1 MRIVGPS
8 INANFRHPIARHFM
22 QRLYLALSLLLTLGS
37 SALAADSQLPK
48 TAAALE
54 SGQPVKIVCF
64 GDSVTGVY
72 YHTGGRRAYTDM
84 LGIALKKSY
93 PKADLTMI
101 NAGISG
107 HATTNALER
116 IERDVLKHKPTLVT
130 VMFGLNDMVRVP
142 LDQYRANLN
151 KIIDQC
157 QAAGAEVLLCTPNN
171 VITTSGRPTEKLV
184 TYCDAIRAVG
194 KDRGIAVCDTYA
206 ALDALRSEDA
216 LAWRL
221 LLSDEIH
228 PNMDGH
234 KRMAEILA
242 KSISGKEVSLAD
254 VPPPTPVL
262 VKTTRL
268 VKEKKPVK
276 VLAMQPLDAS
286 IAAALKE
293 ATGGTQFEVIP
304 WPIEGKKLPE
314 IEKDAQA
321 RVRALKPDLVVIA
334 VPRDATAD
342 SPEQFI
348 RSYAWV
354 MNWSLSFGT
363 AEWDCVVVHPSVV
376 EPDKTGE
383 HDDLVRQLVRA
394 QDLTLIDRVKDDR
407 RPADEILAGALRK

>member
-1 MRIVGPS
+1 
-8 INANFRHPIARHFM
+8 M
-22 QRLYLALSLLLTLGS
+22 QRLYLALWFLLACCV
-37 SALAADSQLPK
+37 SAQSEERRLPK
-48 TAAALE
+48 TRAALT
-54 SGQPVKIVCF
+54 SGQPLTIVCF

-72 YHTGGRRAYTDM
+72 YHTGGMRAYTDM
-84 LGIALKKSY
+84 LGIALKKAY

-157 QAAGAEVLLCTPNN
+157 QAAGSEVLLCTPNN
-171 VITTSGRPTEKLV
+171 VITTSGRPTEKLL
-184 TYCDAIRAVG
+184 TYCETICSIG
-194 KDRGIAVCDTYA
+194 KDRGIPVCDTYA
-206 ALDALRSEDA
+206 EMEAIRNRDA

-221 LLSDEIH
+221 LMSDEIH

-234 KRMAEILA
+234 KRMAEFLA
-242 KSISGKEVSLAD
+242 KSISGKDVSLAD
-254 VPPPTPVL
+254 VPPPASVL
-262 VKTTRL
+262 AKTKQL
-268 VKEKKPVK
+268 VKEGKPVK
-276 VLAMQPLDAS
+276 VLVMPPLDVT

-304 WPIEGKKLPE
+304 WPVEGKKLPE
-314 IEKDAQA
+314 IEKHAQA
-321 RVRALKPDLVVIA
+321 RVRAFKPDLVVIA
-334 VPRDATAD
+334 VPRSATAD
-342 SPEQFI
+342 SQEQFI
-348 RSYAWV
+348 RSYAWI

-363 AEWDCVVVHPSVV
+363 AEWDCVVVHPAVV
-376 EPDKTGE
+376 EPDKKGE

-394 QDLTLIDRVKDDR
+394 QDLTLIDRAKDDR
-407 RPADEILAGALRK
+407 RPAGEILVEGLRR

>member
-1 MRIVGPS
+1 
-8 INANFRHPIARHFM
+8 M
-22 QRLYLALSLLLTLGS
+22 QRTYLVFYLLFAFAGFT
-37 SALAADSQLPK
+37 SADESQLRN
-48 TAAALE
+48 TRAALE

-84 LGIALKKSY
+84 LGIALKKAY
-93 PKADLTMI
+93 PKANLTMI

-116 IERDVLKHKPTLVT
+116 IERDVLTHKPTLVT
-130 VMFGLNDMVRVP
+130 VMFGLNDMTRVP

-151 KIIDQC
+151 KIIDHC
-157 QAAGAEVLLCTPNN
+157 QAIGAEVLLCTPNN

-184 TYCDAIRAVG
+184 TYCDAIRSVA
-194 KDRGIAVCDTYA
+194 KDRGIPVCDTYA
-206 ALDALRSEDA
+206 SLEAIRTRDA

-221 LLSDEIH
+221 LMSDEIH

-234 KRMAEILA
+234 KRMAEFLA

-254 VPPPTPVL
+254 VPPPTPLLARTRQL
-262 VKTTRL
+262 VKDN
-268 VKEKKPVK
+268 KPVK
-276 VLAMQPLDAS
+276 ILAMPPLDAS

-293 ATGGTQFEVIP
+293 ATGGTKFEVIP
-304 WPIEGKKLPE
+304 WPVEGKNLAE

-321 RVRALKPDLVVIA
+321 RVRALKPNLVVLA
-334 VPRDATAD
+334 VPRTATAD
-342 SPEQFI
+342 TQEQFI

-363 AEWDCVVVHPSVV
+363 AEWDCVVVHPSVI

-383 HDDLVRQLVRA
+383 RDELVRQLVRA
-394 QDLTLIDRVKDDR
+394 QDLTLIDRAKDDR
-407 RPADEILAGALRK
+407 RPLATILQGGLKP

>member
-1 MRIVGPS
+1 MLRYTFGIC
-8 INANFRHPIARHFM
+8 
-22 QRLYLALSLLLTLGS
+22 LLFISGV
-37 SALAADSQLPK
+37 SALADGSHLPR
-48 TAAALE
+48 TRAALE
-54 SGQPVKIVCF
+54 SGQHVKIVCF

-84 LGIALKKSY
+84 LGIALKKAY
-93 PKADLTMI
+93 PKADVTMI

-130 VMFGLNDMVRVP
+130 AMFGLNDMVRVP
-142 LDQYRANLN
+142 LDQYRANLS

-157 QAAGAEVLLCTPNN
+157 QGAGAEVLLCTPNN

-184 TYCDAIRAVG
+184 TYCDAIRTAG
-194 KDRGIAVCDTYA
+194 KDRGIPVCDTYA
-206 ALDALRSEDA
+206 AFEALRSEDA

-221 LLSDEIH
+221 LMSDEIH

-234 KRMAEILA
+234 KRIAEIIA

-262 VKTTRL
+262 VKTKQR
-268 VKEKKPVK
+268 VKDKKPVK

-286 IAAALKE
+286 IGAALKE

-304 WPIEGKKLPE
+304 WPIEGKTLTD
-314 IEKDAQA
+314 IEKDAQV

-334 VPRDATAD
+334 VPRKATAD
-342 SPEQFI
+342 SPEQLI
-348 RSYAWV
+348 HSYAWI

-363 AEWDCVVVHPSVV
+363 AEWDCVVIHPSVI

-383 HDDLVRQLVRA
+383 QDDLVRQLVRA
-394 QDLTLIDRVKDDR
+394 QDLTLIDRAKDDR
-407 RPADEILAGALRK
+407 RPLNAILLEALKQ

>member
-1 MRIVGPS
+1 
-8 INANFRHPIARHFM
+8 M
-22 QRLYLALSLLLTLGS
+22 QRIHLAFCFLLACGGF
-37 SALAADSQLPK
+37 AFGEEPPLPK
-48 TAAALE
+48 TRAALE
-54 SGQPVKIVCF
+54 SGKPVTIVCF

-84 LGIALKKSY
+84 LGIALKKAY
-93 PKADLTMI
+93 PQADVTMI

-116 IERDVLKHKPTLVT
+116 IERDVLAHKPTLVT

-142 LDQYRANLN
+142 LDQYRANLG

-157 QAAGAEVLLCTPNN
+157 RAAGAEVLLCTPNN

-184 TYCDAIRAVG
+184 TYCDAIRSVG
-194 KDRGIAVCDTYA
+194 KDRGIPVCDTYA
-206 ALDALRSEDA
+206 ALEALRSEDA

-221 LLSDEIH
+221 LMSDEIH

-234 KRMAEILA
+234 KRMAEVLA
-242 KSISGKEVSLAD
+242 RSISGKEPSLAD

-286 IAAALKE
+286 MVAALKE
-293 ATGGTQFEVIP
+293 TTGGTQFEVIS
-304 WPIEGKKLPE
+304 WQVAGKTLPE
-314 IEKDAQA
+314 IETDAQA
-321 RVRALKPDLVVIA
+321 RVRPLKPDLVVIA
-334 VPRDATAD
+334 VPRSAAADA
-342 SPEQFI
+342 PEQFI
-348 RSYAWV
+348 RSYAWI

-363 AEWDCVVVHPSVV
+363 AEWDCVVVHPSVN

-383 HDDLVRQLVRA
+383 NDDLMRQLVRA
-394 QDLTLIDRVKDDR
+394 QDLTLIDRGQDDR
-407 RPADEILAGALRK
+407 RETTAILVDRLRK

>member
-1 MRIVGPS
+1 
-8 INANFRHPIARHFM
+8 M
-22 QRLYLALSLLLTLGS
+22 QRSHLVLFLLLPFGG
-37 SALAADSQLPK
+37 SALADEPQLPK
-48 TAAALE
+48 TAAALQ
-54 SGQPVKIVCF
+54 SGQPVTIVCF

-84 LGIALKKSY
+84 LGIALKKAY
-93 PKADLTMI
+93 PKAKLTML

-142 LDQYRANLN
+142 LDQYRANLG

-157 QAAGAEVLLCTPNN
+157 RGAGAEVLLCTPNN

-194 KDRGIAVCDTYA
+194 KERGIPVCDAYA
-206 ALDALRSEDA
+206 ALEALRSEDA

-234 KRMAEILA
+234 KRMAEILG
-242 KSISGKEVSLAD
+242 KSISGQVVSLAD
-254 VPPPTPVL
+254 VPPPMPVL

-268 VKEKKPVK
+268 VKESKPVR
-276 VLAMQPLDAS
+276 VLAMQPLNAS
-286 IAAALKE
+286 IAAALKD

-304 WPIEGKKLPE
+304 WQVEGKALPE
-314 IEKDAQA
+314 IETDAQA
-321 RVRALKPDLVVIA
+321 RVRMLKPDLVVIA
-334 VPRDATAD
+334 VPRSATAD
-342 SPEQFI
+342 SQEQFI
-348 RSYAWV
+348 RSYAWI

-363 AEWDCVVVHPSVV
+363 AEWDCVVVHPSVAD
-376 EPDKTGE
+376 PDKSGDN
-383 HDDLVRQLVRA
+383 DDLVRQLVGA
-394 QDLTLIDRVKDDR
+394 QDLTLIDRGKGDQ
-407 RPADEILAGALRK
+407 RPGAEILAEELRR

>member
-1 MRIVGPS
+1 
-8 INANFRHPIARHFM
+8 M
-22 QRLYLALSLLLTLGS
+22 QRSHLVLSLLLSFGG
-37 SALAADSQLPK
+37 SALADQPQLPK
-48 TAAALE
+48 TAAALQ
-54 SGQPVKIVCF
+54 SGQPVTIVCF

-84 LGIALKKSY
+84 LGIALKKAY

-130 VMFGLNDMVRVP
+130 VMFGLNAMVRVP
-142 LDQYRANLN
+142 LDQYRANLGT
-151 KIIDQC
+151 IIDQC
-157 QAAGAEVLLCTPNN
+157 QGAGAEVLLCTPNN

-194 KDRGIAVCDTYA
+194 KERGIAVCDAYA
-206 ALDALRSEDA
+206 ALEALRSEDA

-221 LLSDEIH
+221 LMSDEIH
-228 PNMDGH
+228 PNMAGH
-234 KRMAEILA
+234 KRMAEVLA

-262 VKTTRL
+262 VKAQQL

-293 ATGGTQFEVIP
+293 ATGGTQFEVTP
-304 WPIEGKKLPE
+304 WAVSGKSLPE
-314 IEKDAQA
+314 IEKEAQA
-321 RVRALKPDLVVIA
+321 RVRALKPDLVVIS
-334 VPRDATAD
+334 VPRSATAE
-342 SPEQFI
+342 SQEQFI
-348 RSYAWV
+348 RSYAWI

-363 AEWDCVVVHPSVV
+363 AEWDCVVVHPSVI
-376 EPDKTGE
+376 EPDKAGE
-383 HDDLVRQLVRA
+383 HDDLIRQLVRA
-394 QDLTLIDRVKDDR
+394 QDLTLIDRTKEDR
-407 RPADEILAGALRK
+407 RPLAEILADGLRK

>member
-1 MRIVGPS
+1 MS
-8 INANFRHPIARHFM
+8 I
-22 QRLYLALSLLLTLGS
+22 LACLLAFAATAQEPLPRTRQALG
-37 SALAADSQLPK
+37 A
-48 TAAALE
+48 
-54 SGQPVKIVCF
+54 GQPVTIVCF

-84 LGIALKKSY
+84 LGIALKKAY
-93 PKADLTMI
+93 PKAELTMT
-101 NAGISG
+101 NAGSSG

-142 LDQYRANLN
+142 LEDYRANLN
-151 KIIDQC
+151 KIIDYC
-157 QAAGAEVLLCTPNN
+157 QRADAEVLLCTPNN

-184 TYCDAIRAVG
+184 QYCDTIRSVG
-194 KDRGIAVCDTYA
+194 KDRGIPVCDTYA
-206 ALDALRSEDA
+206 ELEAIRSRDA

-221 LLSDEIH
+221 LMSDEIH

-234 KRMAEILA
+234 KRMAEIMA

-262 VKTTRL
+262 AKTTRL

-276 VLAMQPLDAS
+276 VLAMPPLDAS
-286 IAAALKE
+286 IAAALQE
-293 ATGGTQFEVIP
+293 STGGTQFEVIP
-304 WPIEGKKLPE
+304 WPVEGKTLPE

-334 VPRDATAD
+334 VSRSATAD

-348 RSYAWV
+348 RSYAWI

-363 AEWDCVVVHPSVV
+363 AEWDCVVVHPSII

-383 HDDLVRQLVRA
+383 RDGLVRQLVRA
-394 QDLTLIDRVKDDR
+394 QDLTLIDRRKEDR
-407 RPADEILAGALRK
+407 RTADEIVAAALRP

>member
-1 MRIVGPS
+1 MNYATGFSVFLATLAVFAFPPS
-8 INANFRHPIARHFM
+8 AA
-22 QRLYLALSLLLTLGS
+22 AGESLPRTRE
-37 SALAADSQLPK
+37 
-48 TAAALE
+48 ALE
-54 SGQPVKIVCF
+54 SGQPATIVCF

-72 YHTGGRRAYTDM
+72 YHTGGRRAYADM
-84 LGIALKKSY
+84 LGIALKKAY
-93 PKADLTMI
+93 PKAELTMI

-142 LDQYRANLN
+142 LDQYRANVS

-184 TYCDAIRAVG
+184 TYCDAIRVVG
-194 KDRGIAVCDTYA
+194 KDRGIPVCDTYA
-206 ALDALRSEDA
+206 ALEALRSEDA

-221 LLSDEIH
+221 LMSDEIH

-234 KRMAEILA
+234 KRMAEIMA
-242 KSISGKEVSLAD
+242 SSISGKEVSLTD
-254 VPPPTPVL
+254 VPSLTPVL
-262 VKTTRL
+262 AKTARL
-268 VKEKKPVK
+268 VKENKPVK
-276 VLAMQPLDAS
+276 VLAMPQLDAT
-286 IAAALKE
+286 IAAALRV

-304 WPIEGKKLPE
+304 WPVEGKTLPE
-314 IEKDAQA
+314 IERDAQA

-334 VPRDATAD
+334 VPRSATAD
-342 SPEQFI
+342 SQEQFI

-354 MNWSLSFGT
+354 MNWSLSFGN
-363 AEWDCVVVHPSVV
+363 AEWDCVVVHPAVV

-383 HDDLVRQLVRA
+383 RDDLVRQLVRA
-394 QDLTLIDRVKDDR
+394 QDLTLIDRPNIDQ
-407 RPADEILAGALRK
+407 RPVAEVLLEGLRK

>member
-1 MRIVGPS
+1 M
-8 INANFRHPIARHFM
+8 
-22 QRLYLALSLLLTLGS
+22 LLAFGGTSLGEEG
-37 SALAADSQLPK
+37 QLPR
-48 TAAALE
+48 THEALE
-54 SGQPVKIVCF
+54 SGQPVTIVCF

-72 YHTGGRRAYTDM
+72 YHTGGRRAYTGM
-84 LGIALKKSY
+84 LGIALKKAY
-93 PKADLTMI
+93 PQADLAMI
-101 NAGISG
+101 NAGVSG

-142 LDQYRANLN
+142 LEDYRANLN

-194 KDRGIAVCDTYA
+194 KDRGIPVCDIYA
-206 ALDALRSEDA
+206 ALEALRSEDA

-228 PNMDGH
+228 PNMHGH
-234 KRMAEILA
+234 KRMAEIIA
-242 KSISGKEVSLAD
+242 KSISGKDVSLAD
-254 VPPPTPVL
+254 VPPPTPAL

-268 VKEKKPVK
+268 VKEKMPVK
-276 VLAMQPLDAS
+276 VLAMPPLDAS
-286 IAAALKE
+286 IGAALQE

-304 WPIEGKKLPE
+304 WPVEGKSLPE

-321 RVRALKPDLVVIA
+321 RVRRLKPDLVVIA
-334 VPRDATAD
+334 VPRNVTAD

-348 RSYAWV
+348 RSYAWI

-363 AEWDCVVVHPSVV
+363 AEWDCVVIHPSVI

-383 HDDLVRQLVRA
+383 RDGLVRQLVRS
-394 QDLTLIDRVKDDR
+394 QDLTLIDRGKGDKRPPSEIVVEALKD
-407 RPADEILAGALRK
+407 

>member
-1 MRIVGPS
+1 
-8 INANFRHPIARHFM
+8 M
-22 QRLYLALSLLLTLGS
+22 QRFHLALWFLLACGA
-37 SALAADSQLPK
+37 SAQAEERQLPK
-48 TAAALE
+48 TRAALQ
-54 SGQPVKIVCF
+54 SGGPATIVCF

-84 LGIALKKSY
+84 LGIALKKTY

-116 IERDVLKHKPTLVT
+116 IERDVIERKPTLVT
-130 VMFGLNDMVRVP
+130 VMFGLNDMTRVS
-142 LDQYRANLN
+142 LEDYRANLN
-151 KIIDQC
+151 RIIDQC

-184 TYCDAIRAVG
+184 TYCDAIRSVG
-194 KDRGIAVCDTYA
+194 KDRGIPVCDTYA
-206 ALDALRSEDA
+206 ALEDIRSRDA

-221 LLSDEIH
+221 LMSDEIH

-234 KRMAEILA
+234 KRMAEFLA
-242 KSISGKEVSLAD
+242 KSITGKEISLAD

-262 VKTTRL
+262 AKTTRL
-268 VKEKKPVK
+268 VKENKPVK

-304 WPIEGKKLPE
+304 WAVEGKKLPE

-321 RVRALKPDLVVIA
+321 RVRALKPDLVVVA
-334 VPRDATAD
+334 VPRSSAAE
-342 SPEQFI
+342 SQEQFI
-348 RSYAWV
+348 RSYAWI

-363 AEWDCVVVHPSVV
+363 AEWDCVVVHPAVI

-383 HDDLVRQLVRA
+383 RDNLVRHLVRA
-394 QDLTLIDRVKDDR
+394 QDLTLIDRGKDDR
-407 RPADEILAGALRK
+407 RPASEILAAGLRK